1 MKGFGFSTRTM
12 MLPKPL
18 PERPAPAAADALPGD
33 RLLAVLSGLVAETH
47 PQTPRTVTLDSVI
60 DRDLGLD
67 SLARVELALR
77 LQREFARVLPDAALA
92 EARTPRDLLAALSR
106 ADEAP
111 GPPLV
116 AAPLPRESSA
126 AVRLPETASTLV
138 EALAWHA
145 ERHGERPHVLLYG
158 DTATA
163 GALSYTWL
171 WEHARRVAAG
181 LAACGLQPGDRVALM
196 LPTGG
201 EYLACFYGA
210 LVAGGVPV
218 PIYPPA
224 RLAQIEE
231 HLARHGGILASAGTG
246 LLITVPEAQGVATR
260 LRVAVPALQRVVS
273 AADLLAHAPL
283 APGAVAAA
291 QGSDLAFLQYT
302 SGSTGDPKGVAL
314 SHANLLANIRA
325 MGQAI
330 GVDPARDVFVSWLP
344 LYHDMGL
351 IGAWLGS
358 LYHAMPLVLLA
369 PQAFLAS
376 PVRWLQALST
386 HRGTLSAA
394 PNFAYELCA
403 RRLAEK
409 DLAGLDLSAWRLAF
423 NGAEPVS
430 PATLAAFARR
440 FAGCGFHADALAPV
454 YGLAEC
460 SVGLAFPPP
469 GRGPRLDRVRREPLA
484 RHGEALPAAADDA
497 DALVLPVCGR
507 PLPGHALRVV
517 DDSGCE
523 LPERRVGVL
532 QFRGPSA
539 TIGYYRNPAATAR
552 LLRDGWLDSGD
563 YAYLTEGEVVLTG
576 RAKDVII
583 RAGRN
588 LYPYELEQAV
598 GELPGVRRG
607 CVAVFAARASTDLT
621 EKLVVLAEIREET
634 TAQSPQSLQLRQ
646 RIAALA
652 VDCLGLPPDD
662 VVLAPPHAVLKTSSG
677 KIRRAACRAA
687 YEAGTLG
694 LGERSRFVQGLR
706 YAGGVAVARLR
717 LLVRQCRAWAF
728 AGRAWGALALLALP
742 VAGLVLLLP
751 AQGRRV
757 VRGATR
763 LGFRLAGLPLHARG
777 LERLPAR
784 PHLLVVPHAS
794 YLDALVL
801 TALLPVPPGYTFV
814 AKQELATAPGL
825 GWLLRRLGT
834 LFVARDDLGQVAA
847 DVATQTAVL
856 ARGERLVVFAE
867 GTFCRESGL
876 RPFRMGAFVAAA
888 RAGVPV
894 TVAALAGTREVL
906 RDETWR
912 PRRGTMRLTVGATLY
927 CGGNDWAA
935 AARLRD
941 AARDALLREL
951 DEPDLEA

>member
-1 MKGFGFSTRTM
+1 M

-18 PERPAPAAADALPGD
+18 PERPAPATPDALPGD
-33 RLLAVLSGLVAETH
+33 RLLAVLSGLVADTH
-47 PQTPRTVTLDSVI
+47 PQTPRTVTLDSVL

-77 LQREFARVLPDAALA
+77 LQREFDRVLPDAALA
-92 EARTPRDLLAALSR
+92 EARTPRDLLAALVAI
-106 ADEAP
+106 ADAP
-111 GPPLV
+111 GPPLA
-116 AAPLPRESSA
+116 AAPPRLESA
-126 AVRLPETASTLV
+126 GTVRLPESASTLV
-138 EALAWHA
+138 EVLAWHA
-145 ERHGERPHVLLYG
+145 ERHGERTHVLLYG
-158 DTATA
+158 DAGTAR
-163 GALSYTWL
+163 ALSYAWL
-171 WEHARRVAAG
+171 WEGARRVAAG
-181 LAACGLQPGDRVALM
+181 LAARGLRPGDRVALM

-224 RLAQIEE
+224 RLAQLEE
-231 HLARHGGILASAGTG
+231 HLARHGGILASAGAG
-246 LLITVPEAQGVATR
+246 LLITVPEALGVAAR
-260 LRVAVPALQRVVS
+260 LRVAVPALRRVVS
-273 AADLLAHAPL
+273 AAGLLAHAPL
-283 APGAVAAA
+283 APGAGATA
-291 QGSDLAFLQYT
+291 QGGDLAFLQYT

-330 GVDPARDVFVSWLP
+330 RVDPARDVFVSWLP

-358 LYHAMPLVLLA
+358 LYHAMPLVLLP
-369 PQAFLAS
+369 PQAFLAR

-403 RRLAEK
+403 RRLADK

-430 PATLAAFARR
+430 PATLAAFASR
-440 FAGCGFHADALAPV
+440 FAGCGFHPQALAPV

-469 GRGPRLDRVRREPLA
+469 GRGPRLDRVQRDPLA
-484 RHGEALPAAADDA
+484 RRGEALPAAAEDT

-517 DDSGCE
+517 DDNGCE

-539 TIGYYRNPAATAR
+539 TAGYYRNPAANAR
-552 LLRDGWLDSGD
+552 LFRDGWLDSGD

-607 CVAVFAARASTDLT
+607 CVAVFAARAPADLT
-621 EKLVVLAEIREET
+621 EKLVVLAEIREDAAGARPE
-634 TAQSPQSLQLRQ
+634 LQQ

-652 VDCLGLPPDD
+652 VDCLGQPPDD

-694 LGERSRFVQGLR
+694 RGEHSRLAQWLQ
-706 YAGGVAVARLR
+706 YAAGVAGARLR
-717 LLVRQCRAWAF
+717 LMVRQCRAWAF
-728 AGRAWGALALLALP
+728 AGRAWGALALLGLP
-742 VAGLVLLLP
+742 TAGLVLLLP

-757 VRGATR
+757 VRSATR
-763 LGFRLAGLPLHARG
+763 LGFRLAGLPLLAKG
-777 LERLPAR
+777 LERLPAM

-794 YLDALVL
+794 YLDGLVL
-801 TALLPVPPGYTFV
+801 AALLPVPPGYTFV
-814 AKQELATAPGL
+814 AKQELAAAPGL

-834 LFVARDDLGQVAA
+834 LFVARDDLGQVTA
-847 DVATQTAVL
+847 DVAAQAAVL

-888 RAGVPV
+888 SAGVPV

-906 RDETWR
+906 RDETWL
-912 PRRGTMRLTVGATLY
+912 PRRGPIRLTVGATVRP
-927 CGGNDWAA
+927 GGDDWAA

-941 AARDALLREL
+941 AARAALLLEV
-951 DEPDLEA
+951 DEPDLGG